1 MRAHRRDV
9 LRLVGG
15 GVVMAAIPH
24 LAACAPADDPRAAW
38 RNPGTGETDP
48 RRKAI
53 AYGLLAPN
61 PHNMQP
67 WMADLREP
75 GVVTLYADP
84 QRLLPVTDPFNRQIV
99 IGFGGFLELMRMAA
113 AEQGYEA
120 VIVPFPQGE
129 AEPQLDGRP
138 IARVEFR
145 PGGARDPLFA
155 HVLARRTSRIPFQNR
170 PVSAALAE
178 RVATASLA
186 GVRAE
191 QTVDPA
197 RVSALRA
204 LVYAAAKVEAYT
216 PAAAHESCQRTF
228 IGSADVAAHR
238 YGISLDG
245 PMFDALHAVGLL
257 TQAQMEKP
265 GTFAFDQSLTFLK
278 DLSDT
283 AQGFVW
289 LTTPGNSRAEQIL
302 AGRSYLRV
310 NTQAAAFGLAMHPW
324 SQALQEYP
332 TMADLYHQAHATL
345 APDGS
350 RLQMLVRIGY
360 AKPVPPAPR
369 RGLAAQIRNA

>member
-1 MRAHRRDV
+1 
-9 LRLVGG
+9 
-15 GVVMAAIPH
+15 
-24 LAACAPADDPRAAW
+24 
-38 RNPGTGETDP
+38 
-48 RRKAI
+48 
-53 AYGLLAPN
+53 
-61 PHNMQP
+61 MQP
-67 WMADLREP
+67 WMADLREA

-84 QRLLPVTDPFNRQIV
+84 ERLLPVTDPFNRQIV
-99 IGFGGFLELMRMAA
+99 IGFGGFLELMRLAA
-113 AEQGYEA
+113 AEQGYDA
-120 VIVPFPQGE
+120 VITPFPEGE
-129 AEPQLDGRP
+129 AEPRLDARP
-138 IARVEFR
+138 VARVEFR
-145 PGGARDPLFA
+145 PGGQRDPLFA
-155 HVLARRTSRIPFQNR
+155 HVLQRRTSRVPYKPQ
-170 PVSAALAE
+170 PVPAAVAD
-178 RVATASLA
+178 RIATASLV

-197 RVSALRA
+197 RVSALRD
-204 LVYAAAKVEAYT
+204 LVQAAARVEAYT
-216 PAAAHESCQRTF
+216 PAAGHESCQRTF

-265 GTFAFDQSLTFLK
+265 GTFAFDQALSFLK
-278 DLSDT
+278 TLSDT

-289 LTTPGNSRAEQIL
+289 LATPGNSRAEQVQ
-302 AGRSYLRV
+302 AGRSYLRI
-310 NTQAAAFGLAMHPW
+310 NTQAAALGVAMHPW

-332 TMADLYHQAHATL
+332 TMAELYRKAHALL